1 MIELRREAI
10 AGAVCL
16 LAALV
21 VPAGGRAAAARA
33 ARHAT
38 SGDPVRRLDN
48 GQVVLAPALRRA
60 LNQRFPGFH
69 HVGDYA
75 PGDFDGDG
83 LEDVGLY
90 LSDRHRGLP
99 LRRSTWLFVAFH
111 QTHAGTFQPY
121 LIARRRDPSTIYDR
135 ELRRHQR
142 FGDYSF
148 IVGRGTFT
156 VEDERRRT
164 RQMDFRRS
172 DIMAEVGGADIRIWF
187 FRGGWYHWVWEAG
200 DDFAE

>member
-16 LAALV
+16 LVALV
-21 VPAGGRAAAARA
+21 MMPAGGRAAAARA

-38 SGDPVRRLDN
+38 SG
-48 GQVVLAPALRRA
+48 A
-60 LNQRFPGFH
+60 
-69 HVGDYA
+69 
-75 PGDFDGDG
+75 GDFDGDG